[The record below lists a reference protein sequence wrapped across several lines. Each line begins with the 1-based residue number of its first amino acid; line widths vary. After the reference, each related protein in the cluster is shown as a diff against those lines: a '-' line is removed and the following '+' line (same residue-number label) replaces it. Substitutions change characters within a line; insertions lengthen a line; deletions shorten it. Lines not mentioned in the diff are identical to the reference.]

1 LDQRSVLEFLGI
13 LDYFSMFWMQ
23 LWTIMEFFGYF
34 GLFTR
39 DSTQLP
45 LRSVKLKAFS
55 NEINPNPSCF

>member
-1 LDQRSVLEFLGI
+1 
-13 LDYFSMFWMQ
+13 MFWMQ